1 MKTAGGILY
10 DACSD
15 ALAAASPFFV
25 SLSVV
30 MQGSWTIRYYE
41 TRQAEQILNTEN
53 DHTLLPANYNR
64 TNSKFLNILSVA
76 LLFASSL
83 LPSPAADSAKATVAD
98 PLSSL
103 TCDRNFNSS
112 VMNAVDKH
120 VRKSLYSKDLSQNVW
135 PQALE
140 KQRGKILA
148 AKNLIELSAALNVAI
163 DELKSSHCRFLT
175 VNDDTYYFLY
185 SLFNNEN
192 KSKGECFFPGF
203 VTGGVGFEHDRVRFV
218 LNDSPADKA
227 HIQVADKIL
236 SVNGHKYI
244 GLANFFDLGN
254 TPAQIEL
261 LRGTEKITVSVKVAK
276 KPMYDMYVNAVTKS
290 ARRFTVDG
298 QTLGYVH
305 LWCGG
310 SKAQEALGDV
320 LFQRILR
327 DCDGLILDLRD
338 GYGACS
344 PDALDPFFRQAAAY
358 PDFETTDRNGK
369 KRVSTFIFNKPMVAI
384 ANGGS
389 RSGKEELAYALKKTK
404 RALLIGDRTAGYFL
418 AGSMEPIN
426 DRCFLYLAILDCSLS
441 GVRLEGIGVEPD
453 IKVEN
458 DRTSSSDNQLDRA
471 KVELVKR
478 IKEAKSSS

>member
-1 MKTAGGILY
+1 M
-10 DACSD
+10 
-15 ALAAASPFFV
+15 
-25 SLSVV
+25 V

-41 TRQAEQILNTEN
+41 TRQAEQVLNTEN

-64 TNSKFLNILSVA
+64 TSSKFLNILSVA
-76 LLFASSL
+76 LLFASTL
-83 LPSPAADSAKATVAD
+83 QPSPAVESVKAPTAD
-98 PLSSL
+98 PHSSL
-103 TCDRNFNSS
+103 NCDRKFNSS
-112 VMNAVDKH
+112 VIDAVDKH
-120 VRKSLYSKDLSQNVW
+120 VKKSLYSKDLSQNVW
-135 PQALE
+135 PRALE

-148 AKNLIELSAALNVAI
+148 AKNLIELSAAMNVAI

-175 VNDDTYYFLY
+175 INDDTYYFLY
-185 SLFNNEN
+185 SLFNNKN
-192 KSKGECFFPGF
+192 KSKGDCIFPGF

-218 LNDSPADKA
+218 LNDSPAEKA

-236 SVNGHKYI
+236 FVNGNKYI
-244 GLANFFDLGN
+244 GLANFLDLAN
-254 TPAQIEL
+254 KTALIEL
-261 LRGTEKITVSVKVAK
+261 LRGTKKITVSVKLAK

-298 QTLGYVH
+298 LNLGYVH

-310 SKAQEALGDV
+310 SMAQEAMVDV
-320 LFQRILR
+320 LFEPILK

-369 KRVSTFIFNKPMVAI
+369 KRVSTVIFDKPMVAI

-426 DRCFLYLAILDCSLS
+426 DKCFLYLAILDCSLS
-441 GVRLEGIGVEPD
+441 GVRLEGTGVEPD
-453 IKVEN
+453 LSVEN
-458 DRTSSSDNQLDRA
+458 DKTSSSDIQLDRA